1 MDFVCLIFNR
11 KNPLGV
17 TKVICQ
23 QTRKIKMNTNQNFLH
38 CALIFEGTSYK
49 NL

>member
-11 KNPLGV
+11 KKPLGV